1 MRFVYNSG
9 LTKNKSLFYFCCIV
23 FVALISSCGKE
34 NKELGDHNIS
44 AVTAESKKLNSYF
57 EDRFK
62 EYVDRN
68 PMFQTRLGIKTD
80 YDKLDDISPEREKFE
95 LEEARSSLKWL
106 IDSVEIKLLDKNTQ
120 LSYNL
125 SLIHI

>member
-9 LTKNKSLFYFCCIV
+9 LTKNKSLFYFCFIV

-34 NKELGDHNIS
+34 NKEVADHKIS
-44 AVTAESKKLNSYF
+44 AVTAESEKLNSYF

-80 YDKLDDISPEREKFE
+80 
-95 LEEARSSLKWL
+95 
-106 IDSVEIKLLDKNTQ
+106 
-120 LSYNL
+120 
-125 SLIHI
+125 